1 MKKIVIQTILL
12 LCVLV
17 AGSSSAWAT
26 TYKLEKT
33 TSVEAGSL
41 YVFEQEGHVMKNTIS
56 SNALQTTTSYAIT
69 GLSGLETY
77 VWCLES
83 ATGGFYMKNV
93 SKASKE
99 YLNNTTSTTLAFG
112 DKSTIWT
119 FTFEDEVALIK
130 TSDGEHF
137 LGYPDISIT
146 PRSYVYRAM
155 AIGNISI
162 SPHDITVYKLVDEDS
177 QETPDLTDPALSAI
191 SSFIN
196 MDTTTE
202 LDANGLYTVTSDG
215 AISFSSTDE
224 TVAKVEGEKLKAL
237 KPGTATITIS
247 VAQTD
252 TYASGSVNIEITV
265 ASKPAVA
272 PVGADAG
279 TGYHLVTDISTLV
292 DGGNILFVGS
302 KENGTAKAMSTDQKQ
317 YNRGV
322 IDVTLTNGIVETIS
336 DDAQV
341 VTLEKSSNYW
351 YFNVGT
357 GYLYA
362 ASSSSNYLK
371 TETEKDNNAK
381 AAISIDG
388 DAKANVVFQGTNT
401 HKVLRFNST
410 NGLFSC
416 YESAESVDDFYIFKY
431 ETSPTFD
438 IEIDEFGWKSIVS
451 AHDIAS
457 LPTGLK
463 AYIVTGENATT
474 ATLTEV
480 NRIVKNTPI
489 LLRGAQG
496 TYTLTIATSPIADY
510 DVTNLLQISTETT
523 GNGVFVLAKIDDK
536 VGFYKWTGGSLGA
549 GRVYLDAPS
558 TAHEFLGLTLG
569 DETGVNE
576 VRGRRE
582 EGRGEVYDL
591 QGRKVLKPTQGL
603 YIVNGKRVAVK

>member
-1 MKKIVIQTILL
+1 MKKNLLQTMLL
-12 LCVLV
+12 LCILI
-17 AGSSSAWAT
+17 AGSTCAWAT
-26 TYKLEKT
+26 TYKLEKV
-33 TSVEAGSL
+33 TSVEAGSM

-56 SNALQTTTSYAIT
+56 SNALETTTSYAT
-69 GLSGLETY
+69 AGLSGTETY

-83 ATGGFYMKNV
+83 ATGGFYMYNESIDK
-93 SKASKE
+93 
-99 YLNNTTSTTLAFG
+99 YLNNTNSTKVYFG
-112 DKSTIWT
+112 DKNSIWT
-119 FTFEDEVALIK
+119 ISFEDGVALIQN
-130 TSDGEHF
+130 SSYENRF
-137 LGYPDISIT
+137 LGYPDISII

-155 AIGNISI
+155 VIENLGI

-322 IDVTLTNGIVETIS
+322 IDVTLTNGIIETIS

-576 VRGRRE
+576 VRGRRS

>member
-1 MKKIVIQTILL
+1 MFL
-12 LCVLV
+12 LCVLI
-17 AGSSSAWAT
+17 AGGSSVWAT
-26 TYKLEKT
+26 TYKLEKV
-33 TSVEAGSL
+33 TSVEAGSM

-56 SNALQTTTSYAIT
+56 SNALETTTSYAT
-69 GLSGLETY
+69 AGLSGTETY

-83 ATGGFYMKNV
+83 ATGGFYMYNESIDK
-93 SKASKE
+93 
-99 YLNNTTSTTLAFG
+99 YLNNTNSTKVYFG
-112 DKSTIWT
+112 DKNSIWT
-119 FTFEDEVALIK
+119 ISFEDGVALIQN
-130 TSDGEHF
+130 SSYENRF
-137 LGYPDISIT
+137 LGYPDISII

-155 AIGNISI
+155 VIENLGI

-322 IDVTLTNGIVETIS
+322 IDVTLTNGIIETIS

-576 VRGRRE
+576 VRGRRS

>member
-1 MKKIVIQTILL
+1 MKQLILKTMFL
-12 LCVLV
+12 LCVLI
-17 AGSSSAWAT
+17 AGGSSVWAT
-26 TYKLEKT
+26 TYKLEKV
-33 TSVEAGSL
+33 TSVEAGSM

-56 SNALQTTTSYAIT
+56 SNALETTTSYAT
-69 GLSGLETY
+69 AGLSGTETY

-83 ATGGFYMKNV
+83 ATGGFYMYNESIDK
-93 SKASKE
+93 
-99 YLNNTTSTTLAFG
+99 YLNNTNSTKVYFG
-112 DKSTIWT
+112 DKNSIWT
-119 FTFEDEVALIK
+119 ISFEDGVALIQN
-130 TSDGEHF
+130 SSYENRF
-137 LGYPDISIT
+137 LGYPDISII

-155 AIGNISI
+155 VIENLGI

-322 IDVTLTNGIVETIS
+322 IDVTLTNGIIETIS

-576 VRGRRE
+576 VRGRRS